1 MNLYGPKQLADSM
14 LVVRKNTIAIA
25 ELPEA
30 HYDYRPAPEMQ
41 AFPVTAKRTS
51 RDRSRITRKRELGP
65 RRGRRSQLNFQRAEY
80 HGMIGE
86 GYAVLRGRR
95 SS

>member
-1 MNLYGPKQLADSM
+1 MTD
-14 LVVRKNTIAIA
+14 
-25 ELPEA
+25 
-30 HYDYRPAPEMQ
+30 
-41 AFPVTAKRTS
+41 
-51 RDRSRITRKRELGP
+51 KRELGSG
-65 RRGRRSQLNFQRAEY
+65 RGRRSQLDFQLPEY

>member
-1 MNLYGPKQLADSM
+1 
-14 LVVRKNTIAIA
+14 VVCK
-25 ELPEA
+25 
-30 HYDYRPAPEMQ
+30 
-41 AFPVTAKRTS
+41 TS
-51 RDRSRITRKRELGP
+51 RIRGRHQYSKVAQRLPISGELRANGNLAP
-65 RRGRRSQLNFQRAEY
+65 AGRRSQLNFQLAEY

>member
-1 MNLYGPKQLADSM
+1 VIFEITAF
-14 LVVRKNTIAIA
+14 
-25 ELPEA
+25 ELILDHAQTGTWP
-30 HYDYRPAPEMQ
+30 
-41 AFPVTAKRTS
+41 
-51 RDRSRITRKRELGP
+51 L
-65 RRGRRSQLNFQRAEY
+65 RGRRSQLNFLLAEY